1 MKSGFK
7 LWQRAKKIIPS
18 GNMLFS
24 KRPEQILPVI
34 WPTYYSKSKGCDVW
48 DLDNNKYI
56 DLFFGVGTNILG
68 YANQEIDYEV
78 KKAIDNSNMSS
89 LNCPEE
95 VYLAE
100 KLIELHPSQDM
111 VRFARTGGEANSIA
125 VRIARAA
132 SGKDCIA
139 VCGYH
144 GWHDWYLA
152 ANLQDPN
159 NLNNHLLSGLDAKG
173 VPKCLKDSV
182 RIFDYNNFDQLSEII
197 NNNELAAVKMEVSK
211 NLDPKN
217 NFLSKV
223 RQICNEKNIIL
234 IFDECTS
241 GFRQTFGGLHK
252 YYEIYPDMCM
262 FGKALGN
269 GYAITA
275 VLGKKSIMEH
285 AQKTFISSTFWTER
299 IGSVAALKTLDIME
313 RTSSWEVITETGNNI
328 KNKWLEISQSL
339 DIKLQIDGI
348 PALPSFK
355 FVDDKDNIL
364 ITYFCQEMLKK
375 GYLTS
380 NIVFVSI
387 VHTHEILKKYF
398 EALYEV
404 FFEIS
409 KHPKDKILK
418 QIENYTRKSSFERSN

>member
-7 LWQRAKKIIPS
+7 LWQKAKKIIPS

-24 KRPEQILPVI
+24 KSPEQILPVI
-34 WPTYYSKSKGCDVW
+34 WPTYFSKSKGCDVW

-197 NNNELAAVKMEVSK
+197 NNNELAAVKMEVGR

-234 IFDECTS
+234 VNETKQID
-241 GFRQTFGGLHK
+241 L
-252 YYEIYPDMCM
+252 
-262 FGKALGN
+262 ALES
-269 GYAITA
+269 Y
-275 VLGKKSIMEH
+275 
-285 AQKTFISSTFWTER
+285 TE
-299 IGSVAALKTLDIME
+299 ALKI
-313 RTSSWEVITETGNNI
+313 N
-328 KNKWLEISQSL
+328 
-339 DIKLQIDGI
+339 
-348 PALPSFK
+348 
-355 FVDDKDNIL
+355 
-364 ITYFCQEMLKK
+364 
-375 GYLTS
+375 
-380 NIVFVSI
+380 
-387 VHTHEILKKYF
+387 
-398 EALYEV
+398 
-404 FFEIS
+404 
-409 KHPKDKILK
+409 PK
-418 QIENYTRKSSFERSN
+418 